1 MMVSLCPARVVAV
14 MPELRQPVIEFLH
27 RGFLLL
33 QKIGDEGLLAVLQQL
48 FIGEQFLDVVGFLF
62 VGHRAILVDLT
73 RCNPEHSQYPNQR
86 IILDVETMNTFGTI
100 ISAAR
105 RAEGLSQKDLAAKI
119 KKEDGQVIS
128 AQYLNDIE
136 HDRRNPPSEFLIV
149 QFAAV
154 LKLDKDVLILA
165 AGMIPQDLQKLAAAQ
180 PQKMEEAFKAFRKA
194 MKKP

>member
-1 MMVSLCPARVVAV
+1 
-14 MPELRQPVIEFLH
+14 
-27 RGFLLL
+27 
-33 QKIGDEGLLAVLQQL
+33 
-48 FIGEQFLDVVGFLF
+48 
-62 VGHRAILVDLT
+62 
-73 RCNPEHSQYPNQR
+73 
-86 IILDVETMNTFGTI
+86 MNTFGTI

-105 RAEGLSQKDLAAKI
+105 RAEGLSQKELAAKI

-149 QFAAV
+149 QFAAL

-165 AGMIPQDLQKLAAAQ
+165 AGMIPQDLQKLAATQ

-194 MKKP
+194 MKKS

>member
-1 MMVSLCPARVVAV
+1 
-14 MPELRQPVIEFLH
+14 
-27 RGFLLL
+27 
-33 QKIGDEGLLAVLQQL
+33 
-48 FIGEQFLDVVGFLF
+48 
-62 VGHRAILVDLT
+62 
-73 RCNPEHSQYPNQR
+73 
-86 IILDVETMNTFGTI
+86 MNTFGTI

-105 RAEGLSQKDLAAKI
+105 RAEGLSQKELAAKI

-136 HDRRNPPSEFLIV
+136 HNRRNPPSEFLIV
-149 QFAAV
+149 QFAGL

-165 AGMIPQDLQKLAAAQ
+165 AGMIPQDLQKLAATQ